1 MANRSYSYSEFLHAG
16 MILPKFFADLK
27 ILTIRG
33 RTKKLAPKTRFQ
45 GPRRITGKSQ
55 RNKKILVSCEN
66 LGKNIH
72 KNALKPLLNS
82 FFAPQMASRSF
93 KKIGKNRPK
102 TLQNSNF
109 PPKIFEKIVAWW
121 VFRPRPTPG
130 AIFAKIGRPQRNIW
144 VLFGSFSRAYSL
156 KLCSTEQT
164 GRSCL

>member
-1 MANRSYSYSEFLHAG
+1 MANRSYSSVEFLHAG

-45 GPRRITGKSQ
+45 GSSRISGKSQ

-93 KKIGKNRPK
+93 KKNRGKSAENAPK
-102 TLQNSNF
+102 FKFPAKNF
-109 PPKIFEKIVAWW
+109 RKNCRLV
-121 VFRPRPTPG
+121 
-130 AIFAKIGRPQRNIW
+130 
-144 VLFGSFSRAYSL
+144 SF
-156 KLCSTEQT
+156 
-164 GRSCL
+164 